1 MADPAPLNVLVICG
15 SLRKGS
21 FNRMLTRALPALAPP
36 DIKLTDA
43 PSIGNLPLYNADIQ
57 TERGDPPEVKAL
69 VDLVRAADGLL
80 IVSPEYNWS
89 IPGTIKNAIDWV
101 SRVKDQPFVNKPVAL
116 QSAAPG
122 LLGGSRMQYHMRQS
136 LTSVDAL
143 ILIRPEVF
151 VNLAAR
157 KFDEKTGELTDQPTR
172 DIVKQQLA
180 EFAKF
185 IRRMRNATV

>member
-1 MADPAPLNVLVICG
+1 MADTAPVNVLVICG

-21 FNRMLTRALPALAPP
+21 FNRMLTRALPALKP
-36 DIKLTDA
+36 DEMNLVES
-43 PSIGNLPLYNADIQ
+43 PSVGGLPLYNADIQ
-57 TERGDPPEVKAL
+57 SEQGDPPEVQAF
-69 VDLVRAADGLL
+69 VDAIRAADGVL

-89 IPGTIKNAIDWV
+89 IPGTIENAIDWA
-101 SRVKDQPFVNKPVAL
+101 SRVKNQPFVNKPMAL

-143 ILIRPEVF
+143 ILIRPEVI

-180 EFAKF
+180 EFVKF
-185 IRRMRNATV
+185 IRKMKQVAG

>member
-1 MADPAPLNVLVICG
+1 
-15 SLRKGS
+15 
-21 FNRMLTRALPALAPP
+21 
-36 DIKLTDA
+36 
-43 PSIGNLPLYNADIQ
+43 
-57 TERGDPPEVKAL
+57 
-69 VDLVRAADGLL
+69 
-80 IVSPEYNWS
+80 
-89 IPGTIKNAIDWV
+89 V

-122 LLGGSRMQYHMRQS
+122 LLGGARMQYHMRQS
-136 LTSVDAL
+136 LTSVEAL

-151 VNLAAR
+151 VNLAAK

-185 IRRMRNATV
+185 IRRVRE